1 MGESYV
7 YITGTSDRQGGRM
20 EDLQA
25 ILPDGSEFDFWEQK
39 TQWKREWIVDAKAS
53 EDGADGTAAH
63 PFPRIQQAASLAEPG
78 DRVRIHAGVYREW
91 VHPERGGTDP
101 RHMISYEAFGDGK
114 VEIRASEQ
122 VKSFRKSTG
131 WRLASNP
138 FASTEPA
145 QMRVYEYDL
154 DPDLFRGYN
163 PFGMVNILHD
173 RLFLE
178 YDKTDMTPF
187 LERRGRIFCDGMPL
201 RQVALYVLGGSERHE
216 GSLPSARGCGSK
228 EPQNRGYGAGTVFC
242 TCGAFSFLYPREGA
256 YSPACGDRSACS
268 SERSAFRLSRTSLD
282 YRGLHGGLARLRRR
296 GCWG

>member
-7 YITGTSDRQGGRM
+7 YITGTSDRQGDRM

-39 TQWKREWIVDAKAS
+39 TLWKREWIVDAKAL

-101 RHMISYEAFGDGK
+101 WHMISYEAFGDGK

-138 FASTEPA
+138 FANTEPA

-154 DPDLFRGYN
+154 DTTAG
-163 PFGMVNILHD
+163 
-173 RLFLE
+173 
-178 YDKTDMTPF
+178 KTYT
-187 LERRGRIFCDGMPL
+187 LKIG
-201 RQVALYVLGGSERHE
+201 
-216 GSLPSARGCGSK
+216 
-228 EPQNRGYGAGTVFC
+228 
-242 TCGAFSFLYPREGA
+242 
-256 YSPACGDRSACS
+256 
-268 SERSAFRLSRTSLD
+268 
-282 YRGLHGGLARLRRR
+282 
-296 GCWG
+296 